1 MIFWSFF
8 TFIGLLLSSAQA
20 THFLGG
26 TITWRVANPAA
37 TGSPITVIITQTY
50 SWTWSIAQCS
60 SGNIA
65 SGSSIPFSSNFNGI
79 NNRLNCVSGCG
90 TATGYVAPG
99 IWPDCTD
106 VSVVQG
112 TTVGQRVDT
121 VTVPRTADFT
131 VAFASNA
138 WRALATHSSADWSI
152 ASHIDLALRSDNGLF
167 NTAPVATVMLPINIP
182 QNQPKII
189 HIPIADA
196 DGDPMR
202 CRWSS
207 GTTEC
212 GDVCPPGSLPSGT
225 VIFPNC
231 TVIITGRV
239 IGDWFAVTVMVRIHL
254 ECFGSTQS
262 FSPRSKILLIRA
274 ARHR

>member
-1 MIFWSFF
+1 MFSLSIVLFVATFPVF
-8 TFIGLLLSSAQA
+8 TRG

-26 TITWRVANPAA
+26 TITWRPVDPLN
-37 TGSPITVIITQTY
+37 TGSPVSLIITQTY

-60 SGNIA
+60 SNNIA
-65 SGSSIPFSSNFNGI
+65 NGNSIPFSNNFNGI

-112 TTVGQRVDT
+112 TTVGQRTDI
-121 VTVPRTADFT
+121 VTVPRNADFT
-131 VAFASNA
+131 VAFASSA
-138 WRALATHSSADWSI
+138 WRSLATHPSASWSI
-152 ASHIDLALRSDNGLF
+152 ASRIDLTARPDNGLY
-167 NTAPVATVMLPINIP
+167 NNAPVATVMSPINIP
-182 QNQPKII
+182 QNQPRVI
-189 HIPIADA
+189 HVPIADA

-212 GDVCPPGSLPSGT
+212 GQVCPPGSLPSGT

-231 TVIITGRV
+231 TIIITGRV
-239 IGDWFAVTVMVRIHL
+239 IGDWFAVTVMV
-254 ECFGSTQS
+254 GY
-262 FSPRSKILLIRA
+262 
-274 ARHR
+274 